1 MRSSRQGLETE
12 HARKERH
19 GESERVRHAPLAA
32 AITVDLGRDHLCW
45 PPPAVA
51 RPAARPSSTSPLSV
65 SRTQAAS
72 AGSPRHALRGKSAT
86 VPSGAVERGGEG
98 GPPGKQSRRR
108 AARRR
113 PLGCIPRRA
122 PQHTR
127 CTCAARACGGRT
139 RRRRGSSLRTRR
151 GSELRDS
158 EQAGQS
164 SIARRSYRAYL
175 HLTPSHLTPPLS
187 TLFVVLVCMYN
198 VGMYTERERETGL
211 REGV

>member
-72 AGSPRHALRGKSAT
+72 AGSPRHVLRGKSAT
-86 VPSGAVERGGEG
+86 VPSGAVERGGG
-98 GPPGKQSRRR
+98 GGTSWQTEPTPSGSAPPAWLHPATGPAAHPLHMRRARLRWEDAAAPRILVAHEERKR
-108 AARRR
+108 AARQRTGWPKQHR
-113 PLGCIPRRA
+113 ATKLPCLLTPHTLTPHTPITEIVPRLGRDWWPNLI
-122 PQHTR
+122 Q
-127 CTCAARACGGRT
+127 TC
-139 RRRRGSSLRTRR
+139 
-151 GSELRDS
+151 
-158 EQAGQS
+158 
-164 SIARRSYRAYL
+164 RSYW
-175 HLTPSHLTPPLS
+175 
-187 TLFVVLVCMYN
+187 
-198 VGMYTERERETGL
+198 
-211 REGV
+211 

>member
-86 VPSGAVERGGEG
+86 VPSGAVERGGG
-98 GPPGKQSRRR
+98 GTSWQTEPPPSGSAPPAWLHPATGP
-108 AARRR
+108 AAH
-113 PLGCIPRRA
+113 PLHMLPRA
-122 PQHTR
+122 P
-127 CTCAARACGGRT
+127 AMGGRGGAEDP
-139 RRRRGSSLRTRR
+139 RCARGEEASCETANRLAKAAS
-151 GSELRDS
+151 RDEATVPTYTS
-158 EQAGQS
+158 HPHTS
-164 SIARRSYRAYL
+164 
-175 HLTPSHLTPPLS
+175 HPPSQLCL
-187 TLFVVLVCMYN
+187 
-198 VGMYTERERETGL
+198 
-211 REGV
+211 